1 MTHITLIRRVSNDQI
16 LNYVYHVI
24 FQMLKFKIIII
35 GCLYKLYC
43 ALIFYVKINFE
54 SSHFP
59 PCYWKIWS
67 QSGFLLTCQVKFIP
81 INDRINRC
89 GCSGLDSSL
98 DTNIGQVD
106 LCHIFGVL
114 QNHKN
119 ETGLKIQLFIEI
131 DTCISPR

>member
-1 MTHITLIRRVSNDQI
+1 MTQITLIRRVSNDQI

-43 ALIFYVKINFE
+43 ALIFYVKINFK

-59 PCYWKIWS
+59 PWYWKIWS

-106 LCHIFGVL
+106 LCHISVVFA
-114 QNHKN
+114 K
-119 ETGLKIQLFIEI
+119 
-131 DTCISPR
+131 S